1 MEPLYTAQRIEG
13 TTNGWLVTE
22 VATEKRQIVFC
33 NDAANTA
40 EDAVA
45 IIQDQ
50 VQGDV

>member
-1 MEPLYTAQRIEG
+1 MKQLYTAQRIEG
-13 TTNGWLVTE
+13 TTNGWLVTKIE
-22 VATEKRQIVFC
+22 TEKKHIVFC
-33 NDAANTA
+33 NDAANTP